1 MDPIVALSIGGLAAV
16 GVYMFLAH
24 DLPRVLIG
32 FVLFGSAVNLT
43 IFASGR
49 LGATLPPFVAAG
61 ADALALGTANPLPQ
75 ALILTA
81 IVIGFGLT
89 VFALMLVVR
98 ANAEFRSVDTA
109 DLDAAETPID
119 AARSPLPSPAHVVK
133 KAA

>member
-1 MDPIVALSIGGLAAV
+1 MDPAIALSIGGLVAV

-49 LGATLPPFVAAG
+49 LGATLPPFVAPG
-61 ADALALGTANPLPQ
+61 ADALAAGTSNPLPQ

-98 ANAEFRSVDTA
+98 ANREFSSVDAA

-119 AARSPLPSPAHVVK
+119 AAKSPMPPPAPLAK

>member
-1 MDPIVALSIGGLAAV
+1 MDPIVALSIGGLASV
-16 GVYMFLAH
+16 GVYMFLAQ

-49 LGATLPPFVAAG
+49 LGATLPPFVAPGAEVLAAG
-61 ADALALGTANPLPQ
+61 AANSLPQ

-98 ANAEFRSVDTA
+98 ANAEFHSVDAA
-109 DLDAAETPID
+109 DLDAAETPIE
-119 AARSPLPSPAHVVK
+119 AAKSPVPPPAPVAK

>member
-1 MDPIVALSIGGLAAV
+1 MDPIVALAVGGLAAV

-32 FVLFGSAVNLT
+32 FVLFGSAVNLS

-49 LGATLPPFVAAG
+49 LGAALPPFVAPG
-61 ADALALGTANPLPQ
+61 ADALIAGTANPLPQ

-98 ANAEFRSVDTA
+98 ANAEFRSVDAA
-109 DLDAAETPID
+109 DLDAAETPIE
-119 AARSPLPSPAHVVK
+119 AAKNPAPPPAPAAK

>member
-1 MDPIVALSIGGLAAV
+1 MDPIVALSIGGLVSV

-49 LGATLPPFVAAG
+49 LGATLPPFVAPG
-61 ADALALGTANPLPQ
+61 ADAVIAGTANPLPQ

-98 ANAEFRSVDTA
+98 ANAEFRSVDSA
-109 DLDAAETPID
+109 DLNAAETPIE
-119 AARSPLPSPAHVVK
+119 AAKSPAPPSATATK

>member
-1 MDPIVALSIGGLAAV
+1 MDPIVALSIGGLVTV

-49 LGATLPPFVAAG
+49 LGATLPPFVAPG
-61 ADALALGTANPLPQ
+61 ADALVAGTANPLPQ

-98 ANAEFRSVDTA
+98 ANAEFRSVEAA
-109 DLDAAETPID
+109 DLNAAETPID
-119 AARSPLPSPAHVVK
+119 AAKSPMQPSTPVAK

>member
-1 MDPIVALSIGGLAAV
+1 MDPIVAISVGGLAAV

-32 FVLFGSAVNLT
+32 FVLFGSAVNLS

-49 LGATLPPFVAAG
+49 LGAALPPFVAPG
-61 ADALALGTANPLPQ
+61 ADALAAGTSNPLPQ

-98 ANAEFRSVDTA
+98 ANREFSSVDSA
-109 DLDAAETPID
+109 DLDAAETPIET
-119 AARSPLPSPAHVVK
+119 ARSPSPSPVAAAK

>member
-1 MDPIVALSIGGLAAV
+1 MDPIVALAIGGLVSV

-49 LGATLPPFVAAG
+49 LGATLPPFVAPG
-61 ADALALGTANPLPQ
+61 ADVLEVGTANPLPQ

-98 ANAEFRSVDTA
+98 ANAEFHSVDAA
-109 DLDAAETPID
+109 DLDAAETPIE
-119 AARSPLPSPAHVVK
+119 AAKKPAAPSAPAVK
-133 KAA
+133 RAA

>member
-1 MDPIVALSIGGLAAV
+1 MDPIVALSIGGLVSV

-49 LGATLPPFVAAG
+49 IGATLPPFVAPGTDVLTA
-61 ADALALGTANPLPQ
+61 GTANPLPQ

-98 ANAEFRSVDTA
+98 ANAEFRSVNTA

-119 AARSPLPSPAHVVK
+119 AAKGAAPPPVPVAK